1 MNQEELQHYGIKGMK
16 WGVRRSK
23 AQLARLSGRK
33 KEDISDEEAEKFKK
47 DVRRTSMLDRSPTK
61 KLQMYNKM
69 TVENGR
75 DYARAVL
82 KQASINKT
90 INTVAGTV
98 GVAAG
103 KMAVEAYSDYKLGAV
118 HFDNGTTLYTKP
130 RK

>member
-1 MNQEELQHYGIKGMK
+1 MNQEELQHHGIKGMK

-33 KEDISDEEAEKFKK
+33 KEDISDEEAKKFKK
-47 DVRRTSMLDRSPTK
+47 DVKRTSMLDRSPTK

-75 DYARAVL
+75 DYARAVM

-90 INTVAGTV
+90 LKAVAGTV
-98 GVAAG
+98 VVTTGKKAAD
-103 KMAVEAYSDYKLGAV
+103 KYSDYKLGAV
-118 HFDNGTTLYTKP
+118 HFDDGTTLYTKP